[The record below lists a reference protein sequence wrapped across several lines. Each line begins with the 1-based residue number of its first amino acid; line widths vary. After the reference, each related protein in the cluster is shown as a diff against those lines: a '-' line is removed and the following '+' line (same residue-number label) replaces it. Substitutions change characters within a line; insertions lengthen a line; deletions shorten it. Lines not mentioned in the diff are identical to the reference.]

1 MAKITKDLVEML
13 DGCYMPFNCN
23 NICNKVKDIIM
34 SYSFHHDK
42 IYEYYYYFEE
52 LNNIVSPIEQ
62 IFYVSYILYCSFL
75 DKEQVEDIPF
85 VILLLDNIKIQERV
99 KFAEKIY
106 NIDFVIDF
114 SKKNDNGEYICPSI
128 KNLKYAIE
136 LDGFDYH
143 SSKKQMNYDY
153 ERENNLK
160 LKGYNVI
167 RFTGSQLYKEPFKC
181 VDRLLRIIVKDILR
195 EIDKKYE

>member
-1 MAKITKDLVEML
+1 MAKMTREFVELL
-13 DGCYMPFNCN
+13 DECSIPFNTNNLCNKAKDILISYAFHHN
-23 NICNKVKDIIM
+23 NIYD
-34 SYSFHHDK
+34 YYEYLQELDK
-42 IYEYYYYFEE
+42 IS
-52 LNNIVSPIEQ
+52 SPIEQ
-62 IFYVSYILYCSFL
+62 IFYVSYILYCGFL
-75 DKEQVEDIPF
+75 GNDMVDDVPL
-85 VILLLDNIKIQERV
+85 VISLFENIKLQEKV
-99 KFAEKIY
+99 EFNNKTY

-114 SKKNDNGEYICPSI
+114 SNKNNKGEYITPTI

-143 SSKKQMNYDY
+143 SNKQQMNYDY
-153 ERENNLK
+153 ERENNIK

-181 VDRLLRIIVKDILR
+181 VDNLIRIIVKDVLR